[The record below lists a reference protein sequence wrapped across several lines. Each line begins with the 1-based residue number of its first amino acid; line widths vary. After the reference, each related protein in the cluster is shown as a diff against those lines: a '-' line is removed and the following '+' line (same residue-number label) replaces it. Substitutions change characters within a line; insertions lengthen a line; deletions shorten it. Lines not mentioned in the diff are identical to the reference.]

1 MDLFNNA
8 AYNAHLNPNKEKLL
22 TAQVNPGCEPLFNSS
37 QNIRITK
44 YGSTASAQGAANM
57 PKESGNLSTYG
68 ALGGRNTRGTTN
80 CSRNQS
86 DILNAFNDNPFSQP
100 LNSVA

>member
-1 MDLFNNA
+1 M
-8 AYNAHLNPNKEKLL
+8 NPNKEKLL
-22 TAQVNPGCEPLFNSS
+22 TNQLNAGCEPLFNSN

-44 YGSTASAQGAANM
+44 YGSTAPAQGPINM

-68 ALGGRNTRGTTN
+68 EMGGRNVSGATIECTRN
-80 CSRNQS
+80 EPNM
-86 DILNAFNDNPFSQP
+86 LNAFNSNPFTQP